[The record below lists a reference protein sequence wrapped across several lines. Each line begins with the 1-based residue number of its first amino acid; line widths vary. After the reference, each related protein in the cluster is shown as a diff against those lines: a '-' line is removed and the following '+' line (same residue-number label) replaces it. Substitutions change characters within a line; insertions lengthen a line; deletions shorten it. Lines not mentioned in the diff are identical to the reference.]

1 MKIPLLIILA
11 LLPVAFFVFL
21 IIRADKYE
29 RENYQPLLI
38 SFALGVAVITPAI
51 WIQNRIADAHWFDL
65 RSPAQL
71 LAFAFIGIALVEELC
86 KAVLFFIYPYR
97 QRFFNEPFDGVVYA
111 VMISMGFAAVE
122 NVIYVLEFGVE
133 TGIARALT
141 AVPAHATFGV
151 ISGYYFGRSKF
162 EPTRKWP
169 LIAIGLL
176 IVLLFHTLYD
186 FLILQEI
193 SQYLMICASI
203 SIYILSILCFF
214 MVRNLL
220 YYSPFKQDIS

>member
-1 MKIPLLIILA
+1 LKTLLLILLA
-11 LLPVAFFVFL
+11 LLPVAFFVYL

-29 RENYQPLLI
+29 KEAYLPLVI
-38 SFALGVAVITPAI
+38 SFVLGMAIIAPAI
-51 WIQNRIADAHWFDL
+51 WIQNGIDDARWFDY

-71 LAFAFIGIALVEELC
+71 LAFAFIGIALIEEVC
-86 KAVLFFIYPYR
+86 KAFLFFIYPYR
-97 QRFFNEPFDGVVYA
+97 QQFFNEPFDGVVYA

-122 NVIYVLEFGVE
+122 NIINVMEVGME

-162 EPTRKWP
+162 EPSRKWP
-169 LIAIGLL
+169 LIALGMVL
-176 IVLLFHTLYD
+176 VLLFHTLYN

-193 SQYLMICASI
+193 SQYLMIGASI
-203 SIYILSILCFF
+203 SIYILAILGFF

-220 YYSPFKQDIS
+220 DHSPFKPDKS